1 MSKEKNKNKE
11 KKIFVNN
18 LNDFEIYK
26 YNLKNFYSDF
36 QQKYTIN
43 FITENLI
50 NSLENESEKK
60 NLKEIIENNLK
71 KKGLS
76 NIMKKIINN
85 DSDIIKNINENI
97 IKNSEE
103 NKYIFLK
110 EEKKEE
116 SKKKIDFKIETLKN
130 KIPEIKE
137 NFFIENF
144 VFNEIDNLLKNF
156 YDLNNNFFLN
166 KENNKIQSQNLI
178 DSFVKQN
185 ENEGKKILEKKFK
198 NLNDLK
204 SLINQINND
213 YNNLENNY
221 NNLNN
226 EINIIKNGNKNE
238 KYNFLYEKNII

>member
-1 MSKEKNKNKE
+1 MSNEN
-11 KKIFVNN
+11 KKIFVND

-50 NSLENESEKK
+50 NSLENENEKE

-76 NIMKKIINN
+76 NIIKKIINN
-85 DSDIIKNINENI
+85 DSEIVKNINENI

-103 NKYIFLK
+103 NKFIFLK

-116 SKKKIDFKIETLKN
+116 SKKKIEFKIETLKN

-137 NFFIENF
+137 NFFIEKF
-144 VFNEIDNLLKNF
+144 ISNEIDNLFKNN
-156 YDLNNNFFLN
+156 YDLNNILLN
-166 KENNKIQSQNLI
+166 KENDKINSQNLI
-178 DSFVKQN
+178 ENCVKTN
-185 ENEGKKILEKKFK
+185 ENEGKKILEKKFN
-198 NLNDLK
+198 NLNNLK
-204 SLINQINND
+204 TLINQLNFD

-226 EINIIKNGNKNE
+226 EINIIKKGNQNN

>member
-1 MSKEKNKNKE
+1 MSNEN
-11 KKIFVNN
+11 KKIFVND

-50 NSLENESEKK
+50 NSLENENEKE

-76 NIMKKIINN
+76 NIIKKIINN
-85 DSDIIKNINENI
+85 DSEIVKNINENI

-103 NKYIFLK
+103 NKFIFLK

-116 SKKKIDFKIETLKN
+116 SKKKIEFKIETLKN

-137 NFFIENF
+137 NFFIEKF
-144 VFNEIDNLLKNF
+144 IFNEIDNLFKNN
-156 YDLNNNFFLN
+156 YDLNNILLN
-166 KENNKIQSQNLI
+166 KENDKIQSQNLI
-178 DSFVKQN
+178 ENCVKTN
-185 ENEGKKILEKKFK
+185 ENEGKKILEKKFN
-198 NLNDLK
+198 NLNNLK
-204 SLINQINND
+204 TLINQLNFD

-226 EINIIKNGNKNE
+226 EINIIKKGNQNN

>member
-1 MSKEKNKNKE
+1 MSNEN

-50 NSLENESEKK
+50 NSLENENEKE

-71 KKGLS
+71 KKSLS
-76 NIMKKIINN
+76 NIIKKIINN
-85 DSDIIKNINENI
+85 DSEIVKNINENI

-103 NKYIFLK
+103 NKFIFLK

-116 SKKKIDFKIETLKN
+116 SKKKIEFKIETLKN

-137 NFFIENF
+137 NFFIEKF
-144 VFNEIDNLLKNF
+144 IFNEIDNLFKNN
-156 YDLNNNFFLN
+156 YDLNNILLN
-166 KENNKIQSQNLI
+166 KENDKIQSQNLI
-178 DSFVKQN
+178 ENCVKTN
-185 ENEGKKILEKKFK
+185 ENEGKKILEKKFN
-198 NLNDLK
+198 NLNNLK
-204 SLINQINND
+204 TLINQLNFD

-226 EINIIKNGNKNE
+226 EINIIKKGNQNN

>member
-1 MSKEKNKNKE
+1 MSNEN
-11 KKIFVNN
+11 KKIFVND

-50 NSLENESEKK
+50 NSLENENEKE
-60 NLKEIIENNLK
+60 NLKEIFENNLK
-71 KKGLS
+71 KKSLS
-76 NIMKKIINN
+76 NIIKKIINN
-85 DSDIIKNINENI
+85 DSEIVKNINENI

-103 NKYIFLK
+103 NKFIFLK

-116 SKKKIDFKIETLKN
+116 SKKKIEFKIETLKN

-144 VFNEIDNLLKNF
+144 IFNEIDNLFKNN
-156 YDLNNNFFLN
+156 YDLNNILLN
-166 KENNKIQSQNLI
+166 KENDKIQSQNLI
-178 DSFVKQN
+178 ENCVKTN
-185 ENEGKKILEKKFK
+185 ENEGKKILEKKFN
-198 NLNDLK
+198 NLNNLK
-204 SLINQINND
+204 TLINQLNFD

-226 EINIIKNGNKNE
+226 EINIIKKGNQNN

>member
-1 MSKEKNKNKE
+1 MSNEN
-11 KKIFVNN
+11 KKIFVND

-50 NSLENESEKK
+50 NSLENENEKE
-60 NLKEIIENNLK
+60 NLKEIFENNLK
-71 KKGLS
+71 KKSLS
-76 NIMKKIINN
+76 NIIKKIINN
-85 DSDIIKNINENI
+85 DSEIVKNINENI

-103 NKYIFLK
+103 NKFIFLK

-116 SKKKIDFKIETLKN
+116 SKKKIEFKIETLKN

-144 VFNEIDNLLKNF
+144 ISNEIDNLFKNN
-156 YDLNNNFFLN
+156 YDLNNILLN
-166 KENNKIQSQNLI
+166 KENDKIQSQNLI
-178 DSFVKQN
+178 ENCVKTN
-185 ENEGKKILEKKFK
+185 ENEGKKILEKKFN
-198 NLNDLK
+198 NLNNLK
-204 SLINQINND
+204 TLINQLNFD

-226 EINIIKNGNKNE
+226 EINIIKKGNQNN

>member
-1 MSKEKNKNKE
+1 MSNEN
-11 KKIFVNN
+11 KKIFVND

-50 NSLENESEKK
+50 NSLENENEKE
-60 NLKEIIENNLK
+60 NLKEIFENNLK
-71 KKGLS
+71 KKSLS
-76 NIMKKIINN
+76 NIIKKIINN
-85 DSDIIKNINENI
+85 DSEIVKNINENI

-103 NKYIFLK
+103 NKFIFLK

-116 SKKKIDFKIETLKN
+116 SKKKIEFKIETLKN

-144 VFNEIDNLLKNF
+144 ISNEIDNLFKNN
-156 YDLNNNFFLN
+156 YDLNNILLN
-166 KENNKIQSQNLI
+166 KENDKIQSQNLI
-178 DSFVKQN
+178 ENCVKTN
-185 ENEGKKILEKKFK
+185 ENEGKKILEKKFN
-198 NLNDLK
+198 NLNNLK
-204 SLINQINND
+204 SLINQLNFD

-226 EINIIKNGNKNE
+226 EINIIKKGNQNN

>member
-1 MSKEKNKNKE
+1 MSNEN
-11 KKIFVNN
+11 KKIFVND

-50 NSLENESEKK
+50 NSLENENEKE

-76 NIMKKIINN
+76 NIIKKIINN
-85 DSDIIKNINENI
+85 DSEIVKNINENI

-103 NKYIFLK
+103 NKFIFLK

-116 SKKKIDFKIETLKN
+116 SKKKIEFKIETLKN

-137 NFFIENF
+137 NFFIEKF
-144 VFNEIDNLLKNF
+144 ISNEIDNLFKNN
-156 YDLNNNFFLN
+156 YDLNNILLN
-166 KENNKIQSQNLI
+166 KENDKINSQNLI
-178 DSFVKQN
+178 ENCIKTN
-185 ENEGKKILEKKFK
+185 ENEGKKILEKKFN
-198 NLNDLK
+198 NLNNLK
-204 SLINQINND
+204 TLINQLNFD

-226 EINIIKNGNKNE
+226 EINIIKKGNQNN

>member
-1 MSKEKNKNKE
+1 MSNEN
-11 KKIFVNN
+11 KKIFVND

-50 NSLENESEKK
+50 NSLENENEKE

-76 NIMKKIINN
+76 NIIKKIINN
-85 DSDIIKNINENI
+85 DSEIVKNINENI

-103 NKYIFLK
+103 NKFIFLK

-116 SKKKIDFKIETLKN
+116 SKKKIEFKIETLKN

-137 NFFIENF
+137 NFFIEKF
-144 VFNEIDNLLKNF
+144 ISNEIDNLFKNN
-156 YDLNNNFFLN
+156 YDLNNILLN
-166 KENNKIQSQNLI
+166 KENDKIQSQNLI
-178 DSFVKQN
+178 ENCVKTN
-185 ENEGKKILEKKFK
+185 ENEGKKILEKKFN
-198 NLNDLK
+198 NLNNLK
-204 SLINQINND
+204 TLINQLNFD

-226 EINIIKNGNKNE
+226 EINIIKKGNQNN

>member
-1 MSKEKNKNKE
+1 MSNEN
-11 KKIFVNN
+11 KKIFVND

-50 NSLENESEKK
+50 NSLENENEKE

-71 KKGLS
+71 KKSLS
-76 NIMKKIINN
+76 NIIKKIINN
-85 DSDIIKNINENI
+85 DSEIVKNINENI

-103 NKYIFLK
+103 NKFIFLK

-116 SKKKIDFKIETLKN
+116 SKKKIEFKIETLKN

-137 NFFIENF
+137 NFFIEKF
-144 VFNEIDNLLKNF
+144 IFNEIDNLFKNN
-156 YDLNNNFFLN
+156 YDLNNILLN
-166 KENNKIQSQNLI
+166 KENDKIQSQNLI
-178 DSFVKQN
+178 ENCVKTN
-185 ENEGKKILEKKFK
+185 ENEGKKILEKKFN
-198 NLNDLK
+198 NLNNLK
-204 SLINQINND
+204 TLINQLNFD

-226 EINIIKNGNKNE
+226 EINIIKKGNQNNN
-238 KYNFLYEKNII
+238 YNFLYEKNII

>member
-1 MSKEKNKNKE
+1 MSNEN
-11 KKIFVNN
+11 KKIFVND

-50 NSLENESEKK
+50 NSLENENEKE

-71 KKGLS
+71 KKSLS
-76 NIMKKIINN
+76 NIIKKIINN
-85 DSDIIKNINENI
+85 DSEIVKNINENI

-103 NKYIFLK
+103 NKFIFLK

-116 SKKKIDFKIETLKN
+116 SKKKIEFKIETLKN

-137 NFFIENF
+137 NFFIEKF
-144 VFNEIDNLLKNF
+144 ISNEIDNLFKNN
-156 YDLNNNFFLN
+156 YDLNNILLN
-166 KENNKIQSQNLI
+166 KENDKIQSQNLI
-178 DSFVKQN
+178 ENCVKTN
-185 ENEGKKILEKKFK
+185 ENEGKKILEKKFN
-198 NLNDLK
+198 NLNNLK
-204 SLINQINND
+204 TLINQLNFD

-226 EINIIKNGNKNE
+226 EINIIKKGNQNN

>member
-1 MSKEKNKNKE
+1 MSNEN
-11 KKIFVNN
+11 KKIFVND

-50 NSLENESEKK
+50 NSLENENEKE

-71 KKGLS
+71 KKSLS
-76 NIMKKIINN
+76 NIIKKIINN
-85 DSDIIKNINENI
+85 DSEIVKNINENI

-103 NKYIFLK
+103 NKFIFLK

-116 SKKKIDFKIETLKN
+116 SKKKIEFKIETLKN

-137 NFFIENF
+137 NFFIEKF
-144 VFNEIDNLLKNF
+144 ISNEIDNLFKNN
-156 YDLNNNFFLN
+156 YDLNNILLN
-166 KENNKIQSQNLI
+166 KENDKINSQNLI
-178 DSFVKQN
+178 ENCVKTN
-185 ENEGKKILEKKFK
+185 ENEGKKILEKKFN
-198 NLNDLK
+198 NLNNLK
-204 SLINQINND
+204 TLINQLNFD

-226 EINIIKNGNKNE
+226 EINIIKKGNQNN

>member
-1 MSKEKNKNKE
+1 MSNEN

-26 YNLKNFYSDF
+26 YNLKNFYSEF

-43 FITENLI
+43 FITEDLI
-50 NSLENESEKK
+50 NSLENENEKE

-71 KKGLS
+71 KKGLQ

-85 DSDIIKNINENI
+85 DSEIIKNINENI
-97 IKNSEE
+97 IKNSNE
-103 NKYIFLK
+103 NKFIFLK
-110 EEKKEE
+110 EEKTEE
-116 SKKKIDFKIETLKN
+116 SKKKIEFKIETLKN

-137 NFFIENF
+137 NFFIEKF
-144 VFNEIDNLLKNF
+144 IFNEIDNLFKNN
-156 YDLNNNFFLN
+156 YDLNNILLN
-166 KENNKIQSQNLI
+166 KENDKIQSQNLI
-178 DSFVKQN
+178 ENCVKTN
-185 ENEGKKILEKKFK
+185 ENEGKKILEKKFN
-198 NLNDLK
+198 NLNNLK
-204 SLINQINND
+204 TLINQLNFD

-226 EINIIKNGNKNE
+226 EINIIKNGNQNE

>member
-1 MSKEKNKNKE
+1 MSNEN
-11 KKIFVNN
+11 KKIFVND

-50 NSLENESEKK
+50 NSLENENEKE

-76 NIMKKIINN
+76 NIIKKIINN
-85 DSDIIKNINENI
+85 DSEIVKNINENI

-103 NKYIFLK
+103 NKFIFLK

-116 SKKKIDFKIETLKN
+116 SKKKIEFKIETLKN

-144 VFNEIDNLLKNF
+144 ISNEIDNLFKNN
-156 YDLNNNFFLN
+156 YDLNNILLN
-166 KENNKIQSQNLI
+166 KENDKIQSQNLI
-178 DSFVKQN
+178 ENCVKTN
-185 ENEGKKILEKKFK
+185 ENEGKKILEKKFN
-198 NLNDLK
+198 NLNNLK
-204 SLINQINND
+204 TLINQLNFD

-226 EINIIKNGNKNE
+226 EINIIKKGNQNNN
-238 KYNFLYEKNII
+238 YNFLYEKNII

>member
-1 MSKEKNKNKE
+1 MSNEN
-11 KKIFVNN
+11 KKIFVND

-50 NSLENESEKK
+50 NSLENENEKE

-71 KKGLS
+71 KKSLS
-76 NIMKKIINN
+76 NIIKKIINN
-85 DSDIIKNINENI
+85 DSEIVKNINENI

-103 NKYIFLK
+103 NKFIFLK

-116 SKKKIDFKIETLKN
+116 SKKKIEFKIETLKN

-137 NFFIENF
+137 NFFIEKF
-144 VFNEIDNLLKNF
+144 IFNEIDNLFKNN
-156 YDLNNNFFLN
+156 YDLNNILLN
-166 KENNKIQSQNLI
+166 KENDKIQSQNLI
-178 DSFVKQN
+178 ENCVKTN
-185 ENEGKKILEKKFK
+185 ENEGKKILEKKFN
-198 NLNDLK
+198 NLNNLK
-204 SLINQINND
+204 TLINQLNFD

-226 EINIIKNGNKNE
+226 EINIIKKGNQNN